1 MKFSLLTVTYAGLF
15 YEDKALTVEQRS
27 RTNYPVINE

>member
-15 YEDKALTVEQRS
+15 YEDKALTAGQKIQYQLS
-27 RTNYPVINE
+27 CNK

>member
-15 YEDKALTVEQRS
+15 CEDKALTAELKVPYKLS
-27 RTNYPVINE
+27 RNK